1 MPLSPLWWREAGLCL
16 KSTEGWL
23 FAFFLVNLSVILD
36 VAFMDKDLSEER
48 REGIPKELDGDYI
61 TEVVKENLKVIRHT
75 KNLSLD
81 KLASKCGVSRAML
94 SQIEQGKS
102 VPTIAVLWKIANGL
116 NVPFSDLLKEKR
128 SEGVYLLKFENSKM
142 LYSSSKVFSSR
153 ALFPFIGNRKSEFYE
168 LVLKPGGIEVAEP
181 HQTGTIENIIVVSGK
196 LRLRVEDKVVELEP
210 KDSVYF
216 RADVPHEYSNPTDQE
231 TLMYMVMDY
240 TEEVG

>member
-1 MPLSPLWWREAGLCL
+1 MES
-16 KSTEGWL
+16 
-23 FAFFLVNLSVILD
+23 
-36 VAFMDKDLSEER
+36 DKIENKEEN
-48 REGIPKELDGDYI
+48 IPKELDGEYI

-81 KLASKCGVSRAML
+81 KLASRCGVSRAML

-102 VPTIAVLWKIANGL
+102 VPTISVLWKIANGL

-128 SEGVYLLKFENSKM
+128 SEGVFLMKHENSKL

-153 ALFPFIGNRKSEFYE
+153 ALFPFLGNRKTEFYE
-168 LVLKPGGIEVAEP
+168 LVLKPGGIEIAEA
-181 HQTGTIENIIVVSGK
+181 HQTGTIENIVVVSGK
-196 LRLRVEDKVVELEP
+196 LRLRVGEQVVELEP

-231 TLMYMVMDY
+231 TLMYLVMDY